1 MVLQPEK
8 SREEKSLALPESNS
22 IAPNLPKDKGG
33 AVMLT
38 DIFSKVRDFAVD
50 KKVRAAAKAKKSRP
64 KKGFDVEKAADAILE
79 AGESID
85 LKPDGGVSISLDLNK
100 LPKSNSGERLGYS
113 EIIPPGIKGF
123 KLEIPKT
130 DGTKRK
136 SYAAF
141 RKPLKSGD
149 LGFYYHGDD
158 GKDYP
163 IPLDINGKV
172 SIHIAPED
180 YEDITPAALQN
191 ILAEQIQV
199 AATKALSSRKVRSS
213 IGTTASA
220 VADDIFGSPAPR
232 RSRKNHRSS
241 NIARNAS
248 PRSHRSTNT
257 ARNASPSR
265 RSQRS
270 YPSGIPA
277 QVSRRVRG
285 DVETVK
291 VGRYTVDVTR
301 DKDSGE
307 ILSIKSGTR
316 FLSGPISPDA
326 LAIFKTMSPNEPF
339 VKTKNPVEPSRTI
352 KLRKSVYDLYK
363 KANEY
368 AMKDGFFLSP
378 YSTWR
383 SKKAQAGI
391 HARSSDPG
399 RLAAAPGQSHHHRGA
414 TMDARVYH
422 YKPGSPKH
430 LKRVTKKDGY
440 GVLAKYLSM
449 VGFVNYTV
457 EGWHH
462 ELFNPRWAAMM
473 VAAKY
478 LPDDT
483 DIAAFVHPR
492 VMSERDIAF
501 VDAPPLLEVA

>member
-1 MVLQPEK
+1 MALSFKELIKEK
-8 SREEKSLALPESNS
+8 SPALPESNS
-22 IAPNLPKDKGG
+22 LAPNLPKDKGG
-33 AVMLT
+33 AVMLN
-38 DIFSKVRDFAVD
+38 DVFSKFRDFSVD
-50 KKVRAAAKAKKSRP
+50 KKLRAKFKAKSKAKKTAS
-64 KKGFDVEKAADAILE
+64 KKIFDVEKSADAILE

-85 LKPDGGVSISLDLNK
+85 LKPDGGVSIGLDLNK
-100 LPKSNSGERLGYS
+100 LPKSKDGKRLTYG

-123 KLEIPKT
+123 KLKIPKT
-130 DGTKRK
+130 DGVKGK
-136 SYAAF
+136 SYVAF
-141 RKPLKSGD
+141 RKPIKSGD

-163 IPLDINGKV
+163 LPLNIEGKV
-172 SIHIAPED
+172 SIHISPED
-180 YEDITPAALQN
+180 YEDITPDALQK
-191 ILAEQIQV
+191 ILAEQSKI
-199 AATKALSSRKVRSS
+199 AATKALSSKKVHAS
-213 IGTTASA
+213 IGATASA
-220 VADDIFGSPAPR
+220 VTDDIFGSPAPR
-232 RSRKNHRSS
+232 RSVQSHNSR

-248 PRSHRSTNT
+248 
-257 ARNASPSR
+257 SPSR
-265 RSQRS
+265 PQGSSPSPRSQRS

-277 QVSRRVRG
+277 QVSRLVKG
-285 DVETVK
+285 NVETVK
-291 VGRYTVDVTR
+291 VGKYTVAITR
-301 DKDSGE
+301 DKETNE

-316 FLSGPISPDA
+316 LLSGPISPDA
-326 LAIFKTMSPNEPF
+326 LAMFKTMRPDEPM
-339 VKTKNPVEPSRTI
+339 VKTKNPVEPNRTI
-352 KLRKSVYDLYK
+352 KLRKSVYDLYN

-368 AMKDGFFLSP
+368 AMKDGFFISP

-414 TMDARVYH
+414 TMDARAYH

-430 LKRVTKKDGY
+430 LKRVSKEDGY
-440 GVLAKYLSM
+440 AVLSKYLSM

-492 VMSERDIAF
+492 VMAERDIAF
-501 VDAPPLLEVA
+501 VDVPPLTQLA